1 MPQLR
6 RFAITAENPV
16 KLAAFY
22 REVFELDQIGAEGG
36 AVYLSDGIYN
46 LALLPETGDGA
57 TGLKG
62 VGFDTVQ
69 VESIRMKL
77 ARTANA
83 NQTLVERDSNAGI
96 EYKIHDPDGNLIGVR
111 ARAFDVSNR
120 HGPVPIRHIALYTPD
135 PQRLADFYW
144 HVLDMKKVERRDRA
158 SIFVSDGYLNLALV
172 PAKRR
177 AYRAQSLRLSRQEQ
191 RRNANEGGEG
201 RRSARRGRTEFLLR
215 STVFMTL
222 KATASTF
229 RKGAGRRKTTT
240 KGQTVSIA
248 YFNRFQGST
257 F

>member
-6 RFAITAENPV
+6 RLAITAENPV

-36 AVYLSDGIYN
+36 IVYLSDGIFN
-46 LALLPETGDGA
+46 LALLPETGDAA

-69 VESIRMKL
+69 VESIRLKL
-77 ARTANA
+77 ARTANV

-144 HVLDMKKVERRDRA
+144 HVLDMKEVERTDRS
-158 SIFVSDGYLNLALV
+158 SIFVSDDYLNLALLYQRKEEAIGLNHFGFHV
-172 PAKRR
+172 KSNEEMQIRAEKPA
-177 AYRAQSLRLSRQEQ
+177 
-191 RRNANEGGEG
+191 
-201 RRSARRGRTEFLLR
+201 SAAVDRIPLP
-215 STVFMTL
+215 SIVFMIP

-229 RKGAGRRKTTT
+229 HKK
-240 KGQTVSIA
+240 
-248 YFNRFQGST
+248 
-257 F
+257 